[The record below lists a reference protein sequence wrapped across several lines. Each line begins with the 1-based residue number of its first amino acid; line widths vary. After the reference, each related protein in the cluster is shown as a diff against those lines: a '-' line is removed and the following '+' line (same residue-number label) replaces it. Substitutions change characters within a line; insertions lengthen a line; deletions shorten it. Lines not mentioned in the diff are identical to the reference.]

1 MSIWLAQTD
10 NFRKPDIISIGSYEF
25 IYRRIVGGDIMGIE
39 KKKYSADELLSFAYK
54 HNKVPAFL
62 FAKDRDGR
70 YIYSS
75 MAGIGVNGG
84 KQRSVI
90 GRTDMDIQHDQRLGR
105 EYYEQD
111 KDIMKTGKSCQ
122 FYIEIDQNGKK
133 IYRKVSKNV
142 VYANGK
148 VIGVCG
154 MVSDITE
161 LMNLKNKFETLTF
174 YDKLTGVYNRNYM
187 QKVDFNKEE
196 YMPCAYIMCDCN
208 DLKGV
213 NDSRGHSEGDKYIQ
227 NTASILK
234 ETMPSNGICIRYG
247 GDEFLAII
255 PGCDEYQCRDIVEK
269 INARQEAKKAQMPY
283 MDVAVG
289 YHVRHDIAETELE
302 AIQSA
307 DKNMYIDKKN
317 RKLAV
322 WK

>member
-1 MSIWLAQTD
+1 
-10 NFRKPDIISIGSYEF
+10 
-25 IYRRIVGGDIMGIE
+25 MGIE

-255 PGCDEYQCRDIVEK
+255 PGCDEYQCRDIVKK

-289 YHVRHDIAETELE
+289 YHIRHDIAETELD

>member
-1 MSIWLAQTD
+1 
-10 NFRKPDIISIGSYEF
+10 
-25 IYRRIVGGDIMGIE
+25 MGIG
-39 KKKYSADELLSFAYK
+39 KKKYSAEELLRFAYK
-54 HNKVPAFL
+54 NNQVPAFI

-70 YIYSS
+70 YIYTS
-75 MAGIGVNGG
+75 MAENRTNGD

-90 GRTDMDIQHDQRLGR
+90 GRTDMEIQHDRSLGMK
-105 EYYEQD
+105 YYEQD
-111 KDIMKTGKSCQ
+111 KDIMKTGKTCQ
-122 FYIEIDQNGKK
+122 FYIEFDQNGQKV
-133 IYRKVSKNV
+133 YRKVTKNA
-142 VYANGK
+142 VYVAGK

-154 MVSDITE
+154 MVSDMTE
-161 LMNLKNKFETLTF
+161 LMNMKNKFEMLTF

-187 QKVDFNKEE
+187 QKADFNKEE

-234 ETMPSNGICIRYG
+234 EAMPSNGVCIRYG
-247 GDEFLAII
+247 GDEFLIII
-255 PGCDEYQCRDIVEK
+255 PGCDEYQCRDIVDE
-269 INARQEAKKAQMPY
+269 INIKQDAQKAAMPY

-289 YHVRHDIAETELE
+289 YHIRHDIAETELD

-307 DKNMYIDKKN
+307 DKNMYIDKKK

>member
-1 MSIWLAQTD
+1 
-10 NFRKPDIISIGSYEF
+10 
-25 IYRRIVGGDIMGIE
+25 MGIE

-307 DKNMYIDKKN
+307 DKNMYIDKKK

>member
-1 MSIWLAQTD
+1 
-10 NFRKPDIISIGSYEF
+10 
-25 IYRRIVGGDIMGIE
+25 MGIE